1 MRSSGILA
9 TVVGLVGF
17 ITFTALLV
25 KDIVGTASYIV
36 LLTLLTLICVV
47 IPVLERLKELDIKNL
62 KLTLEKIEGVKK
74 DIYAKESDLR
84 QTSMLLAE
92 LIAANA
98 TVTGIW
104 GDEESKKYSD
114 ALVRSKIMRLAKQL
128 QLTANELD
136 VIFKYDKALAGVHGA
151 PKEEH
156 DKKWG
161 EFVEL
166 LKLESEKDS

>member
-1 MRSSGILA
+1 MRAPGILA
-9 TVVGLVGF
+9 TFVGLVGF
-17 ITFTALLV
+17 TTFTTLLI
-25 KDIVGTASYIV
+25 KDAVGTASYIV

-84 QTSMLLAE
+84 QTSLLLTE
-92 LIAANA
+92 LIAANS

-104 GDEESKKYSD
+104 GSAESKKYSD

-128 QLTANELD
+128 KLSEKELGS
-136 VIFKYDKALAGVHGA
+136 IFKYEKALAVVHGA
-151 PKEEH
+151 SKEEH
-156 DKKWG
+156 DKKWM

-166 LKLESEKDS
+166 LKHESEKDS